1 MDFSQ
6 PYQTPDLAAVLQTL
20 ASCAPAK
27 PAPVQQAQEDEL
39 EDGEYDPSQSHPIIS
54 HPTQPPSL
62 NPQPFQYNGHH
73 DAFQRQ
79 LPQENHSALQFHTP
93 TLSRSSSITPG
104 ASSQPPQP
112 SPIEKASNITTYP
125 PALRHTTNLLST
137 SPTTVSR
144 IRHLI
149 HKAHTH
155 ERQWWSSR
163 QSLHTQLSTRSA
175 SRQKLNTVL
184 ASIGGHVS
192 TSTSSKHDM
201 ETAVNVEKELKAY
214 DAKVHKAYSE
224 MVKATYTEL
233 GKLGIPFFCTR
244 GELVVREGGEVEKG
258 TVGDREL
265 GVLRGRMV
273 GFLEEWVREE
283 G

>member
-20 ASCAPAK
+20 ASCAP
-27 PAPVQQAQEDEL
+27 PRPPVQQAQEDEL

-54 HPTQPPSL
+54 HSTQPPL
-62 NPQPFQYNGHH
+62 LYPQPFQYNGQHH
-73 DAFQRQ
+73 AFQRQ
-79 LPQENHSALQFHTP
+79 LPQESHTARQIHTP
-93 TLSRSSSITPG
+93 TLSRPSSIPPS
-104 ASSQPPQP
+104 ASSQPQQP
-112 SPIEKASNITTYP
+112 SSIEKASTITTYP

-149 HKAHTH
+149 RTAHTH

-192 TSTSSKHDM
+192 TSTSSEHDQ
-201 ETAVNVEKELKAY
+201 ETPEDVEKELKAY

-233 GKLGIPFFCTR
+233 GKLGIPFF
-244 GELVVREGGEVEKG
+244 LYQGG
-258 TVGDREL
+258 VGC
-265 GVLRGRMV
+265 
-273 GFLEEWVREE
+273 
-283 G
+283 